1 VNQGGLG
8 PAFSAPSEHCQS
20 RPPTKDNLEMLVGKP
35 VINVWVGV
43 ALTFAMLLFL
53 RWLGDYGLG
62 FVLPV
67 RVNGFAH

>member
-1 VNQGGLG
+1 
-8 PAFSAPSEHCQS
+8 
-20 RPPTKDNLEMLVGKP
+20 MLVGKP

-67 RVNGFAH
+67 RANGFAH